1 MKFKEK
7 CIKIRSIK
15 FINIEGENYE
25 KKSIT
30 ISIGNFGSVSTWV

>member
-1 MKFKEK
+1 MKFKES

-15 FINIEGENYE
+15 FINKGESYE

-30 ISIGNFGSVSTWV
+30 ISIGNFRSISTWV